1 MNDASNSPAIYIRG
15 VSRHFAGRKVLD
27 GIDLAVERGEFFA
40 LVGPSGSGKSTLLK
54 MVSGIDQPTAGEVWL
69 EGENVTHVPPY
80 RRPVHTVFQNYALFP
95 HLSVAG
101 NVGFPLKVA
110 GVARNERDKKVKMA
124 LDLVKMGAFASR
136 QITNLSGGERQRVA
150 VARAL
155 VDEPRCILFDEPL
168 SALDPHLRVATLAM
182 IQEIQDR
189 LRITYL
195 YVTHDRQEALRA
207 AHRVAVLK
215 DGTLRQVGS
224 PEELYRRPNSPF
236 VASFLGPI
244 NWLSAE
250 RTDVNG
256 RPAVRLADGAVLP
269 LQNGVL
275 PASQQITL
283 GVRPEEVHIGGE
295 GLVSAEVLSLDF
307 CGSSQQVHLT
317 LADGTKLT
325 ADMRGDLPHLVKGA
339 KVRVSW
345 DVDSMRVFGGSPE
358 MDLPTEDKLP

>member
-1 MNDASNSPAIYIRG
+1 MTQSSNTPAISIRG
-15 VSRHFAGRKVLD
+15 VSREFAGRKVLD

-54 MVSGIDQPTAGEVWL
+54 MVSGIDQPTTGEVWL

-110 GVARNERDKKVKMA
+110 GIARTECDVKVKKA
-124 LDLVKMGAFASR
+124 LGLVKMGAFANR

-189 LRITYL
+189 LGITYL

-207 AHRVAVLK
+207 ANRVAVLK
-215 DGTLRQVGS
+215 DGTLRQIGS

-250 RTDVNG
+250 RTEVNG
-256 RPAVRLADGAVLP
+256 GLGARLADGAVLSLRDGIHP
-269 LQNGVL
+269 H
-275 PASQQITL
+275 SQQITL
-283 GVRPEEVHIGGE
+283 GVRPEDVRIGDE

-307 CGSSQQVHLT
+307 CGSSQQVHLA

-325 ADMRGDLPHLVKGA
+325 ADMRGEIPQLVKGA

-345 DVDSMRVFGGSPE
+345 DVDSMHVFAGSPNE
-358 MDLPTEDKLP
+358 GLSAASETT